1 MATLVQSVQEPSPRS
16 LWFWGFLKE
25 ELVPYPGR
33 FSMVARMV
41 IAATLVMIVCMTF
54 RIPYGF
60 QGAIYVLFISRESPR
75 ATLES
80 AGIIFFVTGIGVA
93 YVLILARLVIDL
105 PMLHFLWILGSL
117 FLAFYAIAAL
127 PNYGTSVTFANL
139 ISAGLPLWDRHVSA
153 ETNVEDTLRLLLS
166 TLIGVVITALVELV
180 FARRKPGDDI
190 VLPIAERLEVVRSL
204 LLCFAEGRPVDHAT
218 RKIVTRLGVRGT
230 STLRRLLR
238 RSGYST
244 QYRAHMSGVADL
256 VGQLVETAATLTQLS
271 FEPSPEDRYRLR
283 ALSETV
289 ANIAADLVNRRI
301 PTTLHFAPD
310 EEHSSDV
317 PFLYEMEATV
327 SLIPQAFA
335 GSRSMHEYLPLS
347 EDVPR
352 SNGIARAALVKPE
365 YLKFAFKGCLAAS
378 ACYVIYNA
386 VAWPGIS
393 TSVTT
398 CLLTALSTIGASRQK
413 QFLRFTGALVGGV
426 VIGMGSQIFILPY
439 LDSIGGFTV
448 LFMVVTAMAS
458 WVMTSSPRLS
468 YFGLQVALAFYL
480 INLQEFTI
488 QTSLAVARDRVAG
501 VLLGLFMMW
510 LVFDQLWRA
519 PAGVEMKREFV
530 HTFRLLAQLAREPV
544 LADIRVA
551 TERSYAL
558 RETIDTQ
565 FDKVR
570 ALADGVL
577 FEFGSS
583 RQQDLA
589 MRSHIRRWQPQLRTL
604 FVMRVASLKY
614 RFQVPGFEL
623 SEPVRVALRAYDERS
638 SRILEE
644 MADRIEG
651 IAAAREAPEDSS
663 ELLEQTIQAY
673 CAEESQQLPAAHV
686 WSFTTLLRGIED
698 LTNSLARDVFRRA

>member
-1 MATLVQSVQEPSPRS
+1 MVISATL
-16 LWFWGFLKE
+16 
-25 ELVPYPGR
+25 
-33 FSMVARMV
+33 
-41 IAATLVMIVCMTF
+41 IMIVCMTY
-54 RIPYGF
+54 RLPYAF
-60 QGAIYVLFISRESPR
+60 LGALYALLLSRESPR

-80 AGIIFFVTGIGVA
+80 AGTMFLVTAIGAA
-93 YVLILARLVIDL
+93 YILISVRIVIDL
-105 PMLHFLWILGSL
+105 PVLHFLWIIGSL
-117 FLAFYAIAAL
+117 FLAFYGIAAI
-127 PNYGTSVTFANL
+127 PNYGASATFANL
-139 ISAGLPLWDRHVSA
+139 ISVGLPLWDRHVSA
-153 ETNVEDTLRLLLS
+153 ETNVEDTLRLLLA
-166 TLIGVVITALVELV
+166 TLVGVVVTALVELV
-180 FARRKPGDDI
+180 FARRRPGDDI
-190 VLPIAERLEVVRSL
+190 VLPIAERLDVVRSIL
-204 LLCFAEGRPVDHAT
+204 LSFAESRPVDQVA
-218 RKIVTRLGVRGT
+218 RKTVTRLGVRGT
-230 STLRRLLR
+230 STLRRVLR

-244 QYRAHMSGVADL
+244 QYRAQMSGVADL
-256 VGQLVETAATLTQLS
+256 VGRLVETAAALMQLT
-271 FEPSPEDRYRLR
+271 FEPSADDRYRLR
-283 ALSETV
+283 ALSETL
-289 ANIAADLVNRRI
+289 ANIAADLRNRRI
-301 PTTLHFAPD
+301 SNAIHFAPD
-310 EEHSSDV
+310 EEHSSEV
-317 PFLYEMEATV
+317 PFLHEMEATV

-335 GSRSMHEYLPLS
+335 GSRSMDAYVPLS

-352 SNGIARAALVKPE
+352 SKGVSAAALLNPE

-386 VAWPGIS
+386 VAWPGIA

-413 QFLRFTGALVGGV
+413 QFLRFAGAIVGGV
-426 VIGMGSQIFILPY
+426 LIGMGSQIFVLPY

-448 LFMVVTAMAS
+448 LFMLVTAMAS

-501 VLLGLFMMW
+501 ILLGLFMMW
-510 LVFDQLWRA
+510 LVFDQLWSA
-519 PAGVEMKREFV
+519 PAGVEMKRAFV
-530 HTFRLLAQLAREPV
+530 LTFRLLAQLAREPV
-544 LADIRVA
+544 STDIRVA

-577 FEFGSS
+577 FEFGPS
-583 RQQDLA
+583 RRQDLA

-623 SEPVRVALRAYDERS
+623 SEPVRLAHRAYDERS

-651 IAAAREAPEDSS
+651 NAMATEVPEDSS

-686 WSFTTLLRGIED
+686 WSFTTLLGGIHS
-698 LTNSLARDVFRRA
+698 LTTSLAGDVFRRA